1 MMLNMKRAISKRG
14 FTLIEVLVVISI
26 IAILSAILFA
36 SFGSAREDARNKALR
51 SELKEVQLALEL
63 YRSQNGEYPPT
74 ADQSIG
80 NPCTSSGGG
89 VDSANT
95 QGCGSN
101 AIIGDPSTGEV
112 IVPEFIS
119 QLPTHSDSANSNCNI
134 IYQVDS
140 ANHSWY
146 KLTAERCFAGAD
158 GDPTKG
164 IQTDDVMARCPS
176 SCGTCGGSNMNAGY
190 LTSTDFYESFAVFSI
205 GGQCE

>member
-1 MMLNMKRAISKRG
+1 MKRPVSLRG

-36 SFGSAREDARNKALR
+36 SFDTAREDSRNKALR

-63 YRSQNGEYPPT
+63 YKAQNGEYPPT

-95 QGCGSN
+95 KGCGSN
-101 AIIGDPSTGEV
+101 TIIGDPSTGEV

-119 QLPTHSDSANSNCNI
+119 ELPTHANSVNSNCNI
-134 IYQVDS
+134 IYKVDS

-146 KLTAERCFAGAD
+146 KLTAERCWAGATD
-158 GDPTKG
+158 ATEG
-164 IQTDDVMARCPS
+164 IQSNDVMALCPS
-176 SCGTCGGSNMNAGY
+176 SCGTCGGSNMNAGF
-190 LTSTDFYESFAVFSI
+190 LASSNFYESFAVFSI